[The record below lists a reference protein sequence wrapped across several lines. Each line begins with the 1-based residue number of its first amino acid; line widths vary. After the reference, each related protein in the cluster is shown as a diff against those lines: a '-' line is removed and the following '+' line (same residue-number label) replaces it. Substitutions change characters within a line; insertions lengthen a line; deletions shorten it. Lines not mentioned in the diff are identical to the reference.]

1 MSDFLT
7 YIKNLKEQP
16 TFLQGDTASTAQESA
31 PITVPLNG
39 QELIVTKDSKEANK
53 FTFIKDT
60 PINTIEKAANTA
72 PTTGTTAPIST
83 SAVRIPIGQSAK
95 SVTADGTIPG
105 FGIEKTTTTEK
116 PSGADS
122 SSTESKKPFVKTGE
136 SMGERLDRFYNGKY
150 SKATPE
156 EKEKMVEKYI
166 TTYFSQVRGKT
177 DKEKTKLQ
185 LADFRKLVH
194 NTQNIEDRKIIG
206 RSIHKL
212 REANQIQGA
221 HSAINDA
228 STEAVKNAGAIGV
241 AEATHKC
248 APKNQVGLTQEVVN
262 SGSKDAMVAAGNHL
276 SEDDKHIQSKI
287 AEVLAKPDLVE
298 VNKAI
303 VDQTNKCHV
312 SQQLDITKTVLHSEH
327 KESVKYAAANIHNLD
342 ERVQSRIVKHI
353 IEKQNKIAMQVAIG
367 QMNKMT
373 KETQAE
379 IRKMIRESKYEDA
392 QVALEQAEKKAQA
405 QEEAAAKARQD
416 DDDNDIDEDSKTTES
431 AKTETA
437 AKDEDS
443 SDTMKEVSTILN
455 SRSMNKEA
463 LLKDK
468 IGNLNKSEQL
478 NLLEST
484 PKNEL
489 ASLLAVI
496 LQSNPSSEVRSK
508 ALELADSLPEQDK
521 DKFINDNT
529 NYFTKGSQIGLVSA
543 QTQSLI
549 LKASADNGTLQN
561 INRNFLTA
569 SLKKEY
575 DNHTKG

>member
-1 MSDFLT
+1 MSDFSP
-7 YIKNLKEQP
+7 YIKNINEQP
-16 TFLQGDTASTAQESA
+16 TYVQGETSSATPESA
-31 PITVPLNG
+31 PITVPMNG
-39 QELIVTKDSKEANK
+39 QDANV
-53 FTFIKDT
+53 IKDENGAKKFPFMSITKPAVSAEKPVATTTT
-60 PINTIEKAANTA
+60 P
-72 PTTGTTAPIST
+72 PSST
-83 SAVRIPIGQSAK
+83 SNITIPIGQKAAK
-95 SVTADGTIPG
+95 TEGVIPG
-105 FGIEKTTTTEK
+105 FGIEKTTTA
-116 PSGADS
+116 PSG
-122 SSTESKKPFVKTGE
+122 ENKEKKPFVKTGE

-221 HSAINDA
+221 HSTINDA
-228 STEAVKNAGAIGV
+228 SSEEVKNAGAIGV
-241 AEATHKC
+241 AEGTHKC
-248 APKNQVGLTQEVVN
+248 ASHNQVGLTQEVVN
-262 SGSKDAMVAAGNHL
+262 SNCKEAMLAAGNHL
-276 SEDDKHIQSKI
+276 SEDDKHVQSKI

-303 VDQTNKCHV
+303 VDQTNKCDV

-342 ERVQSRIVKHI
+342 ERVQARIVKHI
-353 IEKQNKIAMQVAIG
+353 IEKQNKIAMEVAIE

-392 QVALEQAEKKAQA
+392 QIALEQAEKKAQA
-405 QEEAAAKARQD
+405 QEEAAAKARQE
-416 DDDNDIDEDSKTTES
+416 DDDNDVDEDSKTTE
-431 AKTETA
+431 TA
-437 AKDEDS
+437 STKPDSENEDS
-443 SDTMKEVSTILN
+443 ADAMKEVSTILN

-468 IGNLNKSEQL
+468 ISNLNKSEQL
-478 NLLEST
+478 NLLETT

-496 LQSNPSSEVRSK
+496 LQSNPSAEVRSK
-508 ALELADSLPEQDK
+508 ALEVADSLPEQDK
-521 DKFINDNT
+521 AKFIKDNA

-549 LKASADNGTLQN
+549 FKTSAENGTLQN
-561 INRNFLTA
+561 LNRNFLTA